1 MPFHGCSASFWPKAY
16 TLPPPAAAA
25 ACTEFQNSMHWK
37 MLNAAACGV
46 GALQLPRSRSRIGSF
61 KQHLSNSHALAH
73 LSSASSPSHMASH
86 CLPSSLIP
94 FSCHFSLSVPK
105 YSSIPIFTHKK
116 SALATN
122 SDHISVCKSLFPT
135 FPREWKPRQ
144 SVGSSNDSS
153 LMPFAPIPSQKLDSK
168 ICRSVSSWVC
178 KSSILTEASTEA
190 EVPEARGSLSGGGE
204 GGDGGGGGGGGGDSG
219 GAMGWIASATVFAF
233 WAALVL
239 YATLWAPN
247 QTPYRDLY
255 FVLKLS
261 GLKGDD
267 GFLMN
272 PVLVSIWLFMGM
284 WGVIYSMLLLPSG
297 RSERKKTLVWP
308 FAVASFFI
316 GAFALL
322 PYFGLWQPPPP
333 RVSKEELTSWPLNV
347 LESKILSLVL
357 VASGA
362 LIAGNAFF
370 ASSEKWMEY
379 YQYFRESR
387 FLLLQL
393 SIDFIF
399 FLGAPFGTSGS
410 KKRSTMD
417 QEIFAKAR
425 SDNPCFNCMEPGMS
439 QRNARRKGRML
450 KGLHLRHQI
459 HVMTIDFMTLSSLAP
474 FWIYNDMSVRMWLKK
489 GFWLIPLSTV
499 PVLGPALYLF
509 LRPPVLSINAE
520 KA

>member
-387 FLLLQL
+387 F
-393 SIDFIF
+393 
-399 FLGAPFGTSGS
+399 
-410 KKRSTMD
+410 
-417 QEIFAKAR
+417 
-425 SDNPCFNCMEPGMS
+425 
-439 QRNARRKGRML
+439 
-450 KGLHLRHQI
+450 I